1 MPKRSPADEIPL
13 VPFDVFR
20 KSARKILSNTKR
32 ESDRQLSALQASNA
46 RKREAK
52 KKR

>member
-1 MPKRSPADEIPL
+1 MPKRNPADEIPL

-32 ESDRQLSALQASNA
+32 ESDRQLADFQANNA
-46 RKREAK
+46 RKRKAK
-52 KKR
+52 KKQ